1 MKSRMGANTCKHPGA
16 SRVLQGGA
24 PPWPLAYHRGVDR
37 LTCAT
42 RDYAWGS
49 TSLIPRFLG
58 VAPDGLPHAELWVG
72 AHPGDPASLPDG
84 TRLDDHIRDHAES
97 SLGAPTLETF
107 GPRLPYLVK
116 ALAAAEPLSLQVHPT
131 SERARIG
138 YDLEDQAGIP
148 LGAPERSY
156 QDRFH
161 KPELIVAVTRFEG
174 MAGFRDVEKT
184 TRILRMLEHPWADRV
199 AKELDA
205 APPFQA
211 LHGVVGEMLDQS
223 GDPLRRLIG
232 EIADAA
238 VAAEERG
245 HQLTRTAGR
254 MYLDRASVEREST
267 RLFAQTTQLA
277 RQYPE
282 DPGVL
287 VTLLLNHVVLSP
299 GEAMFLDAGVVH
311 AYTSGF
317 GVEIMAS
324 SDNVVRAGLTPKHV
338 DVPELLHI
346 ASFTPIPAPIW
357 EPTPVSANTLRYA
370 PPVAEF
376 TLSVTR
382 APETRLPAAG
392 PRTLLCLDGEVDVV
406 GRDASHRL
414 RQGESLFVP
423 HSDGAFEL
431 DGDGTVAIASV
442 PNGG

>member
-1 MKSRMGANTCKHPGA
+1 M
-16 SRVLQGGA
+16 
-24 PPWPLAYHRGVDR
+24 DR

-58 VAPDGLPHAELWVG
+58 LSPDGRPHAELWVG

-84 TRLDDHIRDHAES
+84 TRLDDHIRDHARTT
-97 SLGAPTLETF
+97 LGASVLETF

-138 YDLEDQAGIP
+138 YDLEDHAGVP
-148 LGAPERSY
+148 VGAPQRSY

-161 KPELIVAVTRFEG
+161 KPELIVAITRFEG

-184 TRILRMLEHPWADRV
+184 VRILRLLEHPWADRV

-211 LHGVVGEMLDQS
+211 LHGVVGEILAQH
-223 GDPLRRLIG
+223 GDPLRRLVT

-238 VAAEERG
+238 TAAERRA
-245 HQLTRTAGR
+245 HQFTRTAGR

-267 RLFAQTTQLA
+267 RLFAQTARLA
-277 RQYPE
+277 QQYPA

-357 EPTPVSANTLRYA
+357 EPTPISANTLRYE

-382 APETRLPAAG
+382 APETRLPAEG
-392 PRTLLCLDGEVDVV
+392 PRTLLCLDGEVEVV
-406 GRDASHRL
+406 GSDGRHRL

-423 HSDGAFEL
+423 HADGAFEL
-431 DGDGTVAIASV
+431 AGEGTVAIASV
-442 PNGG
+442 PQA